1 MQLIHTLNLYKKTNR
16 LIKLYVFSDSSK
28 DVVYDFL
35 LEPRLGSSWDK
46 IFMLCSVVI
55 VSLSLFHQQ
64 KKKSKFGFTY
74 YKDIYHFIYSLF
86 LFILYKILYR
96 ENRFLTYT
104 IQ

>member
-1 MQLIHTLNLYKKTNR
+1 MGQNFHVMFGCNCL
-16 LIKLYVFSDSSK
+16 
-28 DVVYDFL
+28 
-35 LEPRLGSSWDK
+35 P
-46 IFMLCSVVI
+46 
-55 VSLSLFHQQ
+55 LSISPT
-64 KKKSKFGFTY
+64 KKKESKFGFTY